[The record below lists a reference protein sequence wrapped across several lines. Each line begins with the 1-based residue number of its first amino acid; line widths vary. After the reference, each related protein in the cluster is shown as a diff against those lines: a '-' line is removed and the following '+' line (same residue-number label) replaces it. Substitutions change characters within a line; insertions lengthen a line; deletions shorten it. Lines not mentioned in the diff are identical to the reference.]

1 MGLDQLTTEARNP
14 ASSEIDRLSSLDIV
28 RLMNAEDSKVPPAVA
43 QIADQ
48 IAFAVDVIHDRMRT
62 GGRLIYIGA
71 GTSGR
76 LGVLDA
82 SECPPTFNTP
92 PWQVV
97 GVIAGGPAALTRAIE
112 GAEDYPDLAVQ
123 DLKKLSLA
131 ANDVVIGIATS
142 GRTPYVIGGLKYADE
157 VGAYTIGLA
166 CNEGS
171 ELAAVSQLMLTPLVG
186 AEVVTGSTRLK
197 AGTATKLILN
207 TLTTATMI
215 RLGKTYG
222 NLMVDLSAT
231 NLKLEDRSRRI
242 VASLADVPVDK
253 AAELLKLSHG
263 DVKAAIVMHRQKV
276 SEAQARRLLSQAGG
290 QLRGA
295 LEASPD
301 ASNPQTKVGESTPAE
316 RLVIGVDGGGSKTLA
331 WLARLPQGISEVGDL
346 KPIGEG
352 EAGGS
357 NPNSIG
363 WAAATANIELA
374 VTRAFHA
381 AGLARQPA
389 LAMCLGVAGAGRDS
403 EQQRI
408 RTWADQRRL
417 AERIQVTH
425 DVSPLLSAPGLD
437 GHGIALVAGTGSLA
451 YGRTPDGRTARSGGF
466 GYLLGD
472 EGSGY
477 HIALLGL
484 RAALKAVDG
493 RGPATSMTRGFQNRL
508 QVSSTAHFIHR
519 FYEQADDRTWIAG
532 MASVVLAAAQAG
544 DEVATEIVDTNIID
558 LATMVATVGVQLMG
572 AAPKGYPLA
581 IAGGLIVNSSYLRVG
596 LLKRLEEGGLSPSKV
611 VIVSAPVAGTLR
623 LAAMDALSSEKK
635 A

>member
-14 ASSEIDRLSSLDIV
+14 ASSEIDRLSSLEIV
-28 RLMNAEDSKVPPAVA
+28 RLMNAEDAKIPPSIGAITE
-43 QIADQ
+43 QIA
-48 IAFAVDVIHDRMRT
+48 AAVDAITDRMRT

-131 ANDVVIGIATS
+131 ANDVVVGIASS
-142 GRTPYVIGGLKYADE
+142 GRTPYVIGGLKHANE
-157 VGAYTIGLA
+157 IGAFTVGLA

-171 ELAAVSQLMLTPLVG
+171 ELAAVSRVMLTPVVG
-186 AEVVTGSTRLK
+186 PEVVTGSTRLK

-207 TLTTATMI
+207 MLTTATMI

-222 NLMVDLSAT
+222 DLMVDLAAT

-242 VASLADVPVDK
+242 VAALADVTPDK
-253 AAELLKLSHG
+253 AGELLKESHG
-263 DVKAAIVMHRQKV
+263 DVKSAIVMQRHGV
-276 SEAQARRLLSQAGG
+276 TEAQARGLLAGAAG
-290 QLRGA
+290 QLRVA
-295 LEASPD
+295 LASTVT
-301 ASNPQTKVGESTPAE
+301 AEPQPVAATKGSGD

-331 WLARLPQGISEVGDL
+331 WLARLPAGVKEVGEL
-346 KPIGEG
+346 TPIGEG

-357 NPNSIG
+357 NPNSLG
-363 WAAATANIELA
+363 WAAAMANIELS

-381 AGLARQPA
+381 AGLPKQPA
-389 LAMCLGVAGAGRDS
+389 LAICLGIAGAGRDA
-403 EQQRI
+403 EQHRL
-408 RTWADQRRL
+408 RTWVDQRRL
-417 AERIQVTH
+417 AERIHVTH
-425 DVSPLLSAPGLD
+425 DVSPLLSVPGLD

-477 HIALLGL
+477 HIALEGL
-484 RAALKAVDG
+484 RAALRAVDG
-493 RGPATSMTRGFQNRL
+493 RGPETSMTRGFQSRL
-508 QVSSTAHFIHR
+508 QVNSTAHFIHR
-519 FYEQADDRTWIAG
+519 FYEQAEDRTWIAG
-532 MASVVLAAAQAG
+532 MASVVLAAAQSG
-544 DEVATEIVDTNIID
+544 DEMAAEIVQTNIDD

-572 AAPKGYPLA
+572 STPTPYPLA
-581 IAGGLIVNSSYLRVG
+581 LAGGLIANSAFLRVG
-596 LLKRLEEGGLSPSKV
+596 VLKRLDESGLTPSKV
-611 VIVSAPVAGTLR
+611 VIVTSPVAGTLR
-623 LAAMDALSSEKK
+623 LAAMDALAAESR

>member
-1 MGLDQLTTEARNP
+1 MSLHQLTTEARNP
-14 ASSEIDRLSSLDIV
+14 ASSEIDRLSSLEIV
-28 RLMNAEDSKVPPAVA
+28 RIMNAEDAGIAPAIA
-43 QIADQ
+43 LIADQ
-48 IAFAVDVIHDRMRT
+48 IAAAVDVVADRMRS

-123 DLKKLSLA
+123 DLKKLALGP
-131 ANDVVIGIATS
+131 NDVVVGIASS
-142 GRTPYVIGGLKYADE
+142 GRTPYVIGGLKHAAE
-157 VGAYTIGLA
+157 VGAYPIGLA
-166 CNEGS
+166 CNAGS
-171 ELAAVSQLMLTPLVG
+171 ELAAVSQLMLAPVVG
-186 AEVVTGSTRLK
+186 PEVVSGSTRLK

-207 TLTTATMI
+207 ILTTATMI

-231 NLKLEDRSRRI
+231 NLKLEERSRRI
-242 VASLADVPVDK
+242 VATLADVAPER
-253 AAELLKLSHG
+253 AAELLKMSHG
-263 DVKAAIVMHRQKV
+263 DVKAAIVMQRRSV
-276 SEAQARRLLSQAGG
+276 DETQARRLIGQAGG

-295 LEASPD
+295 LE
-301 ASNPQTKVGESTPAE
+301 STPGSSDPQIIVTSEASGE

-331 WLARLPQGISEVGDL
+331 WIARLPADATEINDL

-357 NPNSIG
+357 NPNSLG
-363 WAAATANIELA
+363 WAAATGNIELA
-374 VTRAFHA
+374 VSRAFHA
-381 AGLARQPA
+381 AGLSRQPA
-389 LAMCLGVAGAGRDS
+389 ISMCLGVAGAGRDS
-403 EQQRI
+403 EQQRL
-408 RTWADQRRL
+408 RTWVDQRRL
-417 AERIQVTH
+417 ANRIQVTH

-451 YGRTPDGRTARSGGF
+451 YGRTQDGRSARAGGF

-477 HIALLGL
+477 HIALEGI

-508 QVSSTAHFIHR
+508 QVHSTAHFIQR
-519 FYEQADDRTWIAG
+519 FYEQAEDRTWIAG
-532 MASVVLAAAQAG
+532 MASVVLAAAQDG
-544 DEVATEIVDTNIID
+544 DLKAKEIVDENIMD

-572 AAPKGYPLA
+572 SEPTSYPLA
-581 IAGGLIVNSSYLRVG
+581 LAGGLIVNSQYLRVG
-596 LLKRLEEGGLSPSKV
+596 VLKRLEEGGMLPSKV
-611 VIVSAPVAGTLR
+611 VLVSAPVAGALR
-623 LAAMDALSSEKK
+623 LAAQNALSAESQ

>member
-1 MGLDQLTTEARNP
+1 MSLDQLTTEQRNP

-28 RLMNAEDSKVPPAVA
+28 RLMNAEDSKVPLAVA
-43 QIADQ
+43 RIAEQIAAA
-48 IAFAVDVIHDRMRT
+48 IDVVVDRMRT

-97 GVIAGGPAALTRAIE
+97 GVIAGGQAALTRAIE

-131 ANDVVIGIATS
+131 SNDVVVGIATS

-157 VGAYTIGLA
+157 IGAFTIGLS

-171 ELAAVSQLMLTPLVG
+171 ELTGVSQLLLAPVVG
-186 AEVVTGSTRLK
+186 PEVVTGSTRMK

-207 TLTTATMI
+207 TITTATMI

-242 VASLADVPVDK
+242 VASLADVPTEK

-263 DVKAAIVMHRQKV
+263 DVKAAIVMHRRSV
-276 SEAQARRLLSQAGG
+276 TEAQARRLIAEAGG

-295 LEASPD
+295 LEMSPEAAAPQITVAAPAS
-301 ASNPQTKVGESTPAE
+301 SE

-331 WLARLPQGISEVGDL
+331 WLARLPKGVSEIGDL

-352 EAGGS
+352 ESGGS
-357 NPNSIG
+357 NPNSLG

-381 AGLARQPA
+381 AGLQRQPA
-389 LAMCLGVAGAGRDS
+389 ISMCMGVAGAGRDS

-408 RTWADQRRL
+408 RNWADQRRL

-477 HIALLGL
+477 HIALEGL

-493 RGPATSMTRGFQNRL
+493 RGPATSMSRGFQNRL

-519 FYEQADDRTWIAG
+519 FYEQAEDRTWIAG

-544 DEVATEIVDTNIID
+544 DETATEIVEQNIID

-572 AAPKGYPLA
+572 SAPKGYPLA
-581 IAGGLIVNSSYLRVG
+581 IAGGLIVNSPYLRVG
-596 LLKRLEEGGLSPSKV
+596 VLKRLEEGGLSPSKV

-623 LAAMDALSSEKK
+623 LAAMDALAAEKQV
-635 A
+635 

>member
-1 MGLDQLTTEARNP
+1 MSLDQLTTEQRNP
-14 ASSEIDRLSSLDIV
+14 ASSEIDRLSSLEIV
-28 RLMNAEDSKVPPAVA
+28 RLMNAEDAQVPLAVA
-43 QIADQ
+43 RVAEQVA
-48 IAFAVDVIHDRMRT
+48 AAVDVIVDRMRT

-112 GAEDYPDLAVQ
+112 GAEDHPELAVQ

-131 ANDVVIGIATS
+131 ANDVVVGIASS
-142 GRTPYVIGGLKYADE
+142 GRTPYVIGGLKYAAE
-157 VGAYTIGLA
+157 VGAYPIGLA

-171 ELAAVSQLMLTPLVG
+171 ELTAVSKLTLAPVVG
-186 AEVVTGSTRLK
+186 PEVVSGSTRMK

-242 VASLADVPVDK
+242 VASLADVP
-253 AAELLKLSHG
+253 AERAGELLALSHG
-263 DVKAAIVMHRQKV
+263 DVKTAIVMHWRGV
-276 SEAQARRLLSQAGG
+276 TESQARLLLAESGG

-295 LEASPD
+295 LELK
-301 ASNPQTKVGESTPAE
+301 PQADDPRATSARTAPAE
-316 RLVIGVDGGGSKTLA
+316 RLVIGIDGGGSKTLA
-331 WLARLPQGISEVGDL
+331 WLARLPHGVSEIGEL

-357 NPNSIG
+357 NPNSFG

-374 VTRAFHA
+374 VARAFHA
-381 AGLARQPA
+381 AGVTRQPA
-389 LAMCLGVAGAGRDS
+389 ISMCLGVAGAGRDS

-408 RTWADQRRL
+408 RTWASQRRL
-417 AERIQVTH
+417 AERVQVTH
-425 DVSPLLSAPGLD
+425 DVSPLLSVPGLD

-477 HIALLGL
+477 QIALEGL

-493 RGPATSMTRGFQNRL
+493 RGPTTTMTRGFQNRL
-508 QVSSTAHFIHR
+508 QVSSTAQFIHR
-519 FYEQADDRTWIAG
+519 FYEQAEDRTWIAG
-532 MASVVLAAAQAG
+532 MANVVLAAAQGG
-544 DEVATEIVDTNIID
+544 DETATEIVEQNVDD

-581 IAGGLIVNSSYLRVG
+581 IAGGLIVNSTYLRQGV
-596 LLKRLEEGGLSPSKV
+596 LKRLEEGGLSPSKV

-623 LAAMDALSSEKK
+623 LAAMDALAAERQR
-635 A
+635 

>member
-1 MGLDQLTTEARNP
+1 MGLDQLTTEARNA

-28 RLMNAEDSKVPPAVA
+28 RIMNAEDAKIAPAVGA
-43 QIADQ
+43 LAESIA
-48 IAFAVDVIHDRMRT
+48 AAVDVVVDRMRT

-131 ANDVVIGIATS
+131 ANDVVVGIASS
-142 GRTPYVIGGLKYADE
+142 GRTPYVIGGLKFAND

-171 ELAAVSQLMLTPLVG
+171 ELASVSRLTLSPVVG
-186 AEVVTGSTRLK
+186 PEVVTGSTRLK

-207 TLTTATMI
+207 TITTATMI
-215 RLGKTYG
+215 RLGKTFG
-222 NLMVDLSAT
+222 NLMVDLAAT

-242 VASLADVPVDK
+242 VATLADVTPER
-253 AAELLKLSHG
+253 AGELLKQSHG
-263 DVKAAIVMHRQKV
+263 DVKAAIVMQRHSV
-276 SEAQARRLLSQAGG
+276 SEEQARELLAIAGG

-295 LEASPD
+295 LELPT
-301 ASNPQTKVGESTPAE
+301 PTEKRPESKSTSE
-316 RLVIGVDGGGSKTLA
+316 DRLIIGVDGGGSKTLA
-331 WLARLPQGISEVGDL
+331 WLARLPAGVTEVGEL
-346 KPIGEG
+346 TPIGEG

-357 NPNSIG
+357 NPNSLG
-363 WAAATANIELA
+363 WAAAMANIELA
-374 VTRAFHA
+374 VTRAFYA
-381 AGLARQPA
+381 AGLAKQPA
-389 LAMCLGVAGAGRDS
+389 RAICLGVAGAGRDA
-403 EQQRI
+403 EQHRL
-408 RTWADQRRL
+408 RNWVDQRRL
-417 AERIQVTH
+417 ADRIQVTH
-425 DVSPLLSAPGLD
+425 DVSPLLCVPGLD

-477 HIALLGL
+477 RIALEGL
-484 RAALKAVDG
+484 RASLRAVDG
-493 RGPATSMTRGFQNRL
+493 RGPETSMVRGFQSRL
-508 QVSSTAHFIHR
+508 QVNSTAHFIHR

-544 DEVATEIVDTNIID
+544 DQTAAEIVETTIED

-572 AAPKGYPLA
+572 SAPSGYPLA
-581 IAGGLIVNSSYLRVG
+581 LAGGLIANSTFLRVG
-596 LLKRLEEGGLSPSKV
+596 VLKRLEEGGLKPSKV
-611 VIVSAPVAGTLR
+611 VVVTAPVAGTLR
-623 LAAMDALSSEKK
+623 MAAMDAIK
-635 A
+635 ADSAKLK